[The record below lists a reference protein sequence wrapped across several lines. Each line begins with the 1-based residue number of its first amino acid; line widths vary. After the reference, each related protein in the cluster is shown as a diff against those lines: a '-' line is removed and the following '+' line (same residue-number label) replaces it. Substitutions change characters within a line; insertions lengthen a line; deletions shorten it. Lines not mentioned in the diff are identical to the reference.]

1 MRHAPSTMSTMC
13 GTPVQLAM
21 CPLDEAI
28 RLTYALKAPTL
39 VLPNL
44 IPLGKV
50 KGWIRSGVEIGKVFM
65 GPAYI

>member
-1 MRHAPSTMSTMC
+1 MRHAPSTMSTMY

-21 CPLDEAI
+21 CPLDESI

-50 KGWIRSGVEIGKVFM
+50 KGWI
-65 GPAYI
+65 